1 MKILIFT
8 LSLFFTA
15 LVSALALPNDMKSA
29 IKTDNAEVFLKL
41 LTTDTMNMC
50 YDARNSSYTLLA
62 LTIKYEAKACFKT
75 LVSEKADLEKA
86 CSSKTPLMYAVKYG
100 QLDTV
105 KALIFAG
112 ADYKA
117 KNTSGRT
124 AMDYAKT
131 YEQKDIYAYLQGL
144 KK

>member
-1 MKILIFT
+1 MRNKIFT
-8 LSLFFTA
+8 LLLFITT
-15 LVSALALPNDMKSA
+15 LVSAQALPEDLKSA
-29 IKTDNAEVFLKL
+29 IKTDHTAGFSKL
-41 LTTDTMNMC
+41 LTTDRMNTC
-50 YDARNSSYTLLA
+50 YDAGNSRYTLLA
-62 LTIKYEAKACFKT
+62 LTIKYEAKACFKM
-75 LVSEKADLEKA
+75 LVSQKVDLEKA

-117 KNTSGRT
+117 KNTRGRT
-124 AMDYAKT
+124 AMDYAKKYGQKEI
-131 YEQKDIYAYLQGL
+131 YEYLQGL